1 MRTSIWKLFGNA
13 KTGYTFILKTFQMY
27 SSIKIFLLTYHC
39 TKMKFS
45 IKDFFSKRDFIF
57 CAVYYYITLEI
68 ELRSSK
74 LCMDKM
80 KRVKNQ
86 KILTRQKPVEGVA
99 LIILSTDTE
108 YQLFFFSKYFSY
120 SSIHY
125 SNIYFCQSSLKA
137 KRVS

>member
-1 MRTSIWKLFGNA
+1 
-13 KTGYTFILKTFQMY
+13 MY